1 MPSKNLLANLMNTIK
16 LSERRGKKSCV
27 VEGSSKFIGRILAVI
42 QKAGYIGEFEFID
55 DSRGGKLRIQ
65 LLGRVNDCGVIV
77 PRINVTSN
85 KIDQLATRYLPSK
98 EIGIL
103 ILSTSRGVVSHLDAR
118 NNKTGGVAIAYI
130 Y

>member
-1 MPSKNLLANLMNTIK
+1 MNTIK